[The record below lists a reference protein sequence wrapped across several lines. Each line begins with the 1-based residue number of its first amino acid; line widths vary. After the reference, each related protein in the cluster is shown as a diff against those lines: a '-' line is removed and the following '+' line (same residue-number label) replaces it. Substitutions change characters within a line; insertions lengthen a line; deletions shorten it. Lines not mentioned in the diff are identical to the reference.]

1 MSVQSVAKAPRIAAC
16 LAAAALAACA
26 GAAGPGDRSDDP
38 VLDRLAG
45 DFYERI
51 SNRRFNSIATYRD
64 PALREFFRTTQAW
77 SDYYAN
83 LVQALD
89 DAHFEAIRPTRIQLL
104 AIARAGPEQ
113 VIVSVRFTGEN
124 GLPLRWWRTRIVR
137 EDQWEREDGRWWIVP
152 GKL

>member
-1 MSVQSVAKAPRIAAC
+1 MRIRSAVKAPRIAAW

-26 GAAGPGDRSDDP
+26 GAAAPGDRSDDP

-104 AIARAGPEQ
+104 GIAPAGPEQ
-113 VIVSVRFTGEN
+113 VIVRVRFTGEN
-124 GLPLRWWRTRIVR
+124 GLPLRWWATRIVR